1 MRLGVFGGTFDPPHV
16 GHLIVA
22 SDAFDVLRLD
32 RLLFIPSAQP
42 PHKSG
47 VHATPEQRLALTR
60 AAIADDDRFEVDAL
74 ELQRT
79 GASYTADTLRIL
91 RNRYPDAELFLLV
104 GADAAREMH
113 TWHQPEVVADLARV
127 AVMSREG
134 DDEDFGDGLM
144 PVRVTRIDVSST
156 DIRERVRDG
165 RSIRY
170 FVREESRGEIEAI
183 YGSSGGDPSLRS
195 G

>member
-22 SDAFDVLRLD
+22 SDAFDVLELD

-47 VHATPEQRLALTR
+47 VHAGAEQRLALTR
-60 AAIADDDRFEVDAL
+60 AATQDDDRFEVDAL

-91 RNRYPDAELFLLV
+91 RDRYPDADIFLLL

-134 DDEDFGDGLM
+134 DDEDFGDDM
-144 PVRVTRIDVSST
+144 TPVRVSRVDLSST

-170 FVREESRGEIEAI
+170 LVREESRGEIEAI
-183 YGSSGGDPSLRS
+183 YANDTGFPLSRE
-195 G
+195 

>member
-47 VHATPEQRLALTR
+47 LHATPEQRLALTR

-183 YGSSGGDPSLRS
+183 YGSSGGDASLRS